1 MNTGQTLLAVGA
13 MILLSVLILRVN
25 GTFLTTGTT
34 LMDTKFDVLATSIA
48 TSEIEEISSKAFDN
62 YTVSNPTTNVNYLS
76 SPLGPESGET
86 YANFDDIDDYNGYV
100 KIDSSMPSAVFKAVC
115 NVSYVNPNDLD
126 HTTESKTWFKKITI
140 SVSSIS
146 MADTVTISTIYSYW
160 VFR

>member
-25 GTFLTTGTT
+25 GSFLTTGTT

-48 TSEIEEISSKAFDN
+48 TSLIEEISSKAFDN
-62 YTVSNPTTNVNYLS
+62 YTASNPTTNVNDLS
-76 SPLGPESGET
+76 STLGPEMGET
-86 YANFDDIDDYNGYV
+86 YDTYNDIDDYNGYT
-100 KIDSSMPSAVFKAVC
+100 KIDATMPSAVFKATCKV
-115 NVSYVNPNDLD
+115 NYVNPNDLD
-126 HTTESKTWFKKITI
+126 HSTTSKTWYKKITI

-146 MADTVTISTIYSYW
+146 MADTVTISTVYSYW